1 MWPRGSLDVVCLDD
15 ATADQYDEAVDIRIG
30 VKYTAREIELQL
42 SEDTDRD
49 ELKTLLEGALDESTK
64 VLWLTDKRGREVG
77 VPTSRITYVELG
89 SSEESRRMGFSG

>member
-1 MWPRGSLDVVCLDD
+1 MWPRGSVDVVCLDD

-49 ELKTLLEGALDESTK
+49 ELKTLLEGA
-64 VLWLTDKRGREVG
+64 RGRCADVAYHLCR
-77 VPTSRITYVELG
+77 TR
-89 SSEESRRMGFSG
+89 

>member
-1 MWPRGSLDVVCLDD
+1 M
-15 ATADQYDEAVDIRIG
+15 DIRIG